1 MIKRGLYSVLGVPAQ
16 AEPAEIKRAY
26 RRLVFSLHPDV
37 GLNPDPERFREVHE
51 AYEVL
56 SDPDQ
61 RRAYDMRS
69 VSGRQFL
76 SAEPLRARSPIAV
89 FKERLTQRPTLE
101 EIMDHISQ
109 NFFGFRSKSGGQYR
123 RLGMEA
129 ILEAEEARFGCRL
142 PLSIPCYAACGECN
156 CTGEMWGRGVC
167 STCHGRGH
175 IRIVGQVTIVI
186 PPGTRDGERYEVD
199 LSAAGISSLVLDVR
213 IVVP

>member
-69 VSGRQFL
+69 VSGRQSL
-76 SAEPLRARSPIAV
+76 SAEPLRARSPMAV
-89 FKERLTQRPTLE
+89 FKESLTERPTLE

-109 NFFGFRSKSGGQYR
+109 NFFGFRS
-123 RLGMEA
+123 E
-129 ILEAEEARFGCRL
+129 
-142 PLSIPCYAACGECN
+142 
-156 CTGEMWGRGVC
+156 
-167 STCHGRGH
+167 
-175 IRIVGQVTIVI
+175 
-186 PPGTRDGERYEVD
+186 
-199 LSAAGISSLVLDVR
+199 
-213 IVVP
+213 